1 MISVRTFSLVLL
13 IMLSFTGGLK
23 SQWKAEV
30 LHSFN
35 GTDGA
40 TSIGSLT
47 LSGNTLYGRTSA
59 GGTNGK
65 GVIFKINTDSTG
77 FQVLYN
83 FESGSSNALGKEP
96 HHDAM
101 YLMDTVLYGTALFG
115 GNNDNGVV
123 FKINVNGTGYTPLHI
138 FTGGNNDGAQPHSCL
153 ILVNNVFY
161 GITAEGGTH
170 NHGTIYKI
178 NPDGT
183 GFAVLYSF
191 HSSTGDD
198 SHGRLTLSSGGN
210 KLFGMTKSGGSGTLG
225 VIFSYDISSTNYDV
239 LHNFT
244 GSATDGSTTD
254 HGYLTRSG
262 DTIFGMTQLGG
273 ANNEGVLFSMKE
285 DGSNFQLL
293 HSFGTG
299 TDGSFPYGS
308 LALSNGFL
316 YGTTREGGTNDNGTV
331 FRISTSGADYET
343 LHSLNRAVT
352 GEFPIDNVVLNP
364 EGSHLYFFSQRG
376 GVYDTSGTNS
386 YGTINM
392 LYDLKS
398 IGIQTISSSIPDRF
412 HLEQNYPNPFNPSTN
427 IKFSLTDASHV
438 SLKVYD
444 ISGKVA
450 ATLVNSF
457 QNVGTYS
464 VSFNAAGL
472 PSGVYFYT
480 LETDGFTSTKKMVLL
495 K

>member
-1 MISVRTFSLVLL
+1 MKSIFSVPLVLL
-13 IMLSFTGGLK
+13 FVLSCP
-23 SQWKAEV
+23 SVSDAQWEIGV

-35 GTDGA
+35 GTNGA
-40 TSIGSLT
+40 TSIGTLT

-83 FESGSSNALGKEP
+83 FESGSSNGLGKEP

-101 YLMDTVLYGTALFG
+101 YLMDTVLYGTALLG

-123 FKINVNGTGYTPLHI
+123 FKINVNGTGYTPLHV
-138 FTGGNNDGAQPHSCL
+138 FTGGSNDGAQPHSCL

-161 GITAEGGTH
+161 GITAKGGT
-170 NHGTIYKI
+170 NDHGTIYKI
-178 NPDGT
+178 NPDGS
-183 GFAVLYSF
+183 GFSVLYSF
-191 HSSTGDD
+191 HSSTGND

-262 DTIFGMTQLGG
+262 DTVFGMTQLGG
-273 ANNEGVLFSMKE
+273 ANNEGVLFSMKD

-299 TDGSFPYGS
+299 IDGSFPYGS
-308 LALSNGFL
+308 LALFDGFL

-331 FRISTSGADYET
+331 FRISTTGANYET
-343 LHSLNRAVT
+343 LHSLDRAVT
-352 GEFPIDNVVLNP
+352 GEFPIDNVVLNS
-364 EGSHLYFFSQRG
+364 EGDHMYFFSQRG
-376 GVYDTSGTNS
+376 GAFDTSGTNS
-386 YGTINM
+386 YGTVNV

-398 IGIQTISSSIPDRF
+398 IGIQTISSSIPDKF
-412 HLEQNYPNPFNPSTN
+412 NLYQNYPNPFNPSTE
-427 IKFSLTDASHV
+427 IKFSLTNASNV

-444 ISGKVA
+444 PAGRTI

-457 QNVGTYS
+457 QTAGTYS
-464 VSFNAAGL
+464 INFKAGYL

-480 LETDGFTSTKKMVLL
+480 LEADGFTSTKKMVLL